1 MFFFMKIFKKIL
13 LIILLLLA
21 IVLSALFGESY
32 YDYYKARQSLPV
44 VDVIE
49 KIRADTVHYV
59 EYQDID
65 EDLIK
70 AVVATEDRR
79 FFQREGIDF
88 IALGRALFRNLEAR
102 SLIEGGSTITQQLI
116 QNVYFSFDNNLIDK
130 FAEYFFIY
138 DFEDAYTKEEILE
151 MYLNIINFGDGN
163 FGVYAASMDYFGK
176 DPSDLTIYEASL
188 LAGIPNSPAN
198 YQLSNNNPKTYERQ
212 RHVLQSMLQEGY
224 IDKSAYD
231 EALALQPSF

>member
-21 IVLSALFGESY
+21 IVLSALFGASY

-49 KIRADTVHYV
+49 KIRADTPHYI

-102 SLIEGGSTITQQLI
+102 SLVEGGSTITQQLI
-116 QNVYFSFDNNLIDK
+116 QNVYFGFDNNLIDK

-151 MYLNIINFGDGN
+151 MYLNIINFGDDN